1 MSTNLHKLPNSPQT
15 SAEQSKCREQA
26 LTNLNTDLRLP
37 ASAVT
42 DEMCWMLS
50 PEPGVT
56 RKLLERAHKKG
67 KSGERVVQTPLRATS
82 VVRYAAGAK
91 FVDHTH
97 DDGEEFIVLD
107 GTFSDESGDYPKGWY
122 VRNPPGS
129 SHAPFSKHGAK
140 IFVKLGQMHIFDR
153 KSVRI
158 DTSCANA
165 DWQIAECGTRTL
177 SLFESAH
184 EHVALV
190 HWPAGLKLDPM
201 RFAGG
206 LEIYVMSGRYVDE
219 FGDHR
224 PGSWLRIPAGHG
236 HQPRAIEDS
245 LLYVKTGHLKT

>member
-1 MSTNLHKLPNSPQT
+1 MKTSLRTLPSGLQENCRQQAYTNF
-15 SAEQSKCREQA
+15 
-26 LTNLNTDLRLP
+26 NTDLRLP

-42 DEMCWMLS
+42 DKLCWMLS
-50 PEPGVT
+50 PAAGVS
-56 RKLLERAHKKG
+56 RKILERKG
-67 KSGERVVQTPLRATS
+67 GEYAARATTI
-82 VVRYAAGAK
+82 VRYAAGSK
-91 FVDHTH
+91 FTEHTH
-97 DDGEEFIVLD
+97 DDGEEFLVLD
-107 GTFSDESGDYPKGWY
+107 GTFSDESGDYSKGWY

-129 SHAPFSKHGAK
+129 SHAPYSKDGCK

-177 SLFESAH
+177 NLFDSAH
-184 EHVALV
+184 EHVSMV

-206 LEIYVMSGRYVDE
+206 LEIYVLKGRFVDE
-219 FGDHR
+219 YGDHK

-245 LLYVKTGHLKT
+245 LLYIKTGHLRPKT